1 MSLYLPLYEYVD
13 AHVDHR
19 TPRPPRDLE
28 SLLARRGRRARL
40 VRRWLR

>member
-1 MSLYLPLYEYVD
+1 MSLYLPPFEYVD

-28 SLLARRGRRARL
+28 ALLARRVRRRPL
-40 VRRWLR
+40 VRRSLR